1 VPKVS
6 VEAMAKQNTRVLIV
20 DDDADLAEALSVA
33 LTGDGYSCELAG
45 NGAAAIQALARHPFD
60 AVISD
65 VQMSGMGGL
74 ELLDRLAKSHP
85 ALPVIMMTAFSR
97 LGDAVDA
104 TKRGAFQYLAK
115 PYEVRT
121 LEDMVAQAIRQRRDD
136 DALAP
141 AGEDRPLRRHE
152 IHRLQGASPT
162 LLGSEPAMVALL
174 ECIRR
179 VAASS
184 APVLIAGESGAG
196 KDLDA
201 HAIHAQGPRRDRPF
215 VAINA
220 SAIPEA
226 LLESEIF
233 GHARG
238 AFTGASEARRGLF
251 VTAQGGTLFLDEI
264 GDMPLAL
271 QAKLLRVLELGEVRA
286 VGSDSVRSVDVRV
299 IAASHR
305 DLGKLVEAGRFRQD
319 LYFRLNVLPV
329 AVPPLRERRRDIA
342 ELAVHFLE
350 QARLRMPTSP
360 VRNLSPDALEALS
373 SAPWPGNVRELSSTM
388 ERLVVF
394 GRAETLTSSDV
405 GLGAKEL
412 PKAREPES
420 AEMCTLRHLNERHV
434 AWVLTQTAGN
444 KVRAAEI
451 LGINLSTLYR
461 RQRPKGE

>member
-1 VPKVS
+1 MPVK
-6 VEAMAKQNTRVLIV
+6 ALAKQDTRVLIV
-20 DDDADLAEALSVA
+20 DDDADLAEALGAA
-33 LTGDGYSCELAG
+33 LTSEGYSCEFAM
-45 NGAAAIQALARHPFD
+45 NGQAALQAVTQQTFD

-65 VQMSGMGGL
+65 VQMDGMSGL
-74 ELLDRLAKSHP
+74 DLLDRLAKSHP
-85 ALPVIMMTAFSR
+85 ALPVIMVTAFSK
-97 LGDAVDA
+97 LDAAVDA
-104 TKRGAFQYLAK
+104 TKRGAVNYIAK

-121 LEDMVAQAIRQRRDD
+121 LEDVMAQAIRERRETSAA
-136 DALAP
+136 ALS
-141 AGEDRPLRRHE
+141 EEKQLRRVDA
-152 IHRLQGASPT
+152 HRLQGASPE
-162 LLGSEPAMVALL
+162 LLGSEPAMVALQQA
-174 ECIRR
+174 IGR

-184 APVLIAGESGAG
+184 APVLIAGESGSG
-196 KDLDA
+196 KDLVA
-201 HAIHAQGPRRDRPF
+201 HAIHAQGPRHDRPF

-251 VTAQGGTLFLDEI
+251 LTAQGGTLFLDEI

-271 QAKLLRVLELGEVRA
+271 QAKLLRVLELGELRA
-286 VGSDSVRSVDVRV
+286 IGSDSVRTVDVRV
-299 IAASHR
+299 IAATHR
-305 DLGKLVEAGRFRQD
+305 DVPKLIEAGRFRED

-329 AVPPLRERRRDIA
+329 VVPPLRERKRDIVL
-342 ELAVHFLE
+342 LANHFLE

-360 VRNLSPDALEALS
+360 VRTISPQAMEALS
-373 SAPWPGNVRELSSTM
+373 CAPWPGNVRELASTI

-394 GRAETLTSSDV
+394 GSQESITREDLSH
-405 GLGAKEL
+405 LAKDSAK
-412 PKAREPES
+412 PAAS
-420 AEMCTLRHLNERHV
+420 AESFELCTLRHLNERHV

-461 RQRPKGE
+461 WQRPKDES